1 MTVFASL
8 MTGEVHW
15 TGSHLGH
22 GISAVV
28 SILSETLR
36 HKKRTNPQ
44 ERQADDAENNSH
56 TKKMP
61 SVSEHIHKVCFA

>member
-1 MTVFASL
+1 MA
-8 MTGEVHW
+8 GEVHG
-15 TGSHLGH
+15 TGRHLGH

-36 HKKRTNPQ
+36 HKKHTYPQ

-61 SVSEHIHKVCFA
+61 SVFEHIHKVCFA